1 MCIKGMKKG
10 KNFKERTV
18 DSQFLVRV
26 LRGEISSEER
36 EYFDQWLLESEKNKE
51 EFSTISLIWDKAGD
65 SVNPPVP
72 DAESQWNILSSKLFS
87 NDYDTTKGHQ
97 DEEGLLNPTQ
107 HEALIPLR
115 HADPREA
122 GNNEYTR
129 HPGLYKKNA
138 GWVIRIAAILTIALG
153 LNYLSSLG
161 KYDVKDSQQKPP
173 VVTKS
178 KIYELVALKGERKT
192 FPLADGT
199 LVYLNADSK
208 LRYPQHFE
216 GSYREVEIEGE
227 AYFSVKSDKEQPFKV
242 VSGKTTVLV
251 TGTEFNIK
259 NRNSNIS
266 VVVAQGNII
275 TYSSRTAKSYNLG
288 KGQMISYSERRGFS
302 EPTYVEVEKHLGWR
316 NNKFFFEQTP
326 LKDVM
331 AEIERFYN
339 VKVVFSSDSLKR
351 KTITGTFNGNSLD
364 KIFSIICL
372 TLDVKINYNGKN
384 VLVF

>member
-1 MCIKGMKKG
+1 MKKDR
-10 KNFKERTV
+10 NFKERTV

-26 LRGEISSEER
+26 LRGEITSEER
-36 EYFDQWLLESEKNKE
+36 EYFNQWLLESEKNKE

-72 DAESQWNILSSKLFS
+72 DAESQWNILSSKVFF
-87 NDYDTTKGHQ
+87 NDYEKTQ
-97 DEEGLLNPTQ
+97 VLQEEGILSNPTKI
-107 HEALIPLR
+107 EPLIPVPQ
-115 HADPREA
+115 ADPGEA
-122 GNNEYTR
+122 GKKEYTR
-129 HPGLYKKNA
+129 HPGLYKKNF
-138 GWVIRIAAILTIALG
+138 GWIIRIAAILLIALG

-161 KYDVKDSQQKPP
+161 KYEVKDISQKPP
-173 VVTKS
+173 EITKT

-199 LVYLNADSK
+199 IVYLNADSK

-216 GSYREVEIEGE
+216 GSYREVEIQGE
-227 AYFSVKSDKEQPFKV
+227 AYFSVKPNNEQPFKV

-259 NRNSNIS
+259 NRNNNIY
-266 VVVAQGNII
+266 VVVTQGNII
-275 TYSSRTAKSYNLG
+275 TYSSRTPKSYNLG
-288 KGQMISYSERRGFS
+288 KGQMITYSERKGFS
-302 EPTYVEVEKHLGWR
+302 EPTYVEVEKYLGWR
-316 NNKFFFEQTP
+316 NNKFFFESTP

-339 VKVVFSSDSLKR
+339 VKVVFSSDSLKH